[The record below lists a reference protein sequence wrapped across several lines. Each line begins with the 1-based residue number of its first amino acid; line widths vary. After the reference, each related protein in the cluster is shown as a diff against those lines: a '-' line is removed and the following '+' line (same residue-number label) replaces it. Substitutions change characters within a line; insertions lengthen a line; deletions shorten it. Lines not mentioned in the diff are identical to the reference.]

1 MKLLRAKNHRRMP
14 WKNGAGVTTEIAV
27 FPANAGL
34 DDFGWRLSMA
44 TVPGDGPFSSFA
56 GVDRTLAVLD
66 GEGIV
71 LSVEGLPE
79 ERLTKTSAPLA
90 FAADKSTSA
99 GLIAGP
105 IIDLNAMT
113 RRGLWTHRMER
124 LVVQGTVAIGED
136 GGMAIVFCA
145 SGSAAIS
152 DGEES
157 LALSRHDAAIVHT
170 LPLEVRGKAEL
181 YIVRLEKT
189 GLAGDLE
196 PMTA

>member
-27 FPANAGL
+27 FPADAGL

-44 TVPGDGPFSSFA
+44 TVAADGPFSSFA

-79 ERLTKTSAPLA
+79 ERLTKASAPLA
-90 FAADKSTSA
+90 FAADQPTSA

-105 IIDLNAMT
+105 ITDLNAMT
-113 RRGLWTHRMER
+113 RRTLWTHRMER
-124 LVVQGTVAIGED
+124 LLVHGVAAIGEGCD
-136 GGMAIVFCA
+136 IAIVFCA

-170 LPLEVRGKAEL
+170 LPLEAHGKAEL
-181 YIVRLEKT
+181 YTVRLTKT
-189 GLAGDLE
+189 
-196 PMTA
+196 